1 MKLVTY
7 LIELGSPIDPID
19 DTETTPLILAS
30 SAGHS
35 EIVSLLIQK
44 GANLNQQSSNGH
56 SALQYAASKG
66 WIPVSILGV
75 TEKRFAFIQVKFG
88 YLMRRDSYI
97 RPITNLF

>member
-35 EIVSLLIQK
+35 QIVSLLIQK

-66 WIPVSILGV
+66 WFPVSILGV
-75 TEKRFAFIQVKFG
+75 TKKLFAFIQVKFG
-88 YLMRRDSYI
+88 YLM
-97 RPITNLF
+97 